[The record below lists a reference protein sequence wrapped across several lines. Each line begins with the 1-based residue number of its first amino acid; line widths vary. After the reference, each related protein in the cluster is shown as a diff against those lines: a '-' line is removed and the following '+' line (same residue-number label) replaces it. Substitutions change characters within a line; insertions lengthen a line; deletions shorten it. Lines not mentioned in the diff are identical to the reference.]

1 MKMKIDLKKLLDLIE
16 TKTSWGKNEL
26 KEAILRMLADDSD

>member
-1 MKMKIDLKKLLDLIE
+1 MKIELKKLLALIE

-26 KEAILRMLADDSD
+26 KEAILKMLAEEV

>member
-1 MKMKIDLKKLLDLIE
+1 MNTIQKILALIE

-26 KEAILRMLADDSD
+26 KEKILLILAEEYKQ